1 MEMKKL
7 IEKVQKE
14 LESLSVS
21 PNNLVLAIVKLLE
34 LAHKHGLDD
43 EARSALEECGIALDI
58 EEA

>member
-21 PNNLVLAIVKLLE
+21 PDNLVLAIVKLLE
-34 LAHKHGLDD
+34 LAHKHGLDE
-43 EARSALEECGIALDI
+43 EARSALAEC
-58 EEA
+58 

>member
-21 PNNLVLAIVKLLE
+21 PDNLVLAIVKLLE
-34 LAHKHGLDD
+34 LAHKHGLDE
-43 EARSALEECGIALDI
+43 EARSALAECGIALDI